1 MEGKLEGPS
10 IGSTR
15 HETKTACSRAR
26 IDLFAFNSLAAW
38 ERKRIR
44 FNGDISTVRF
54 YIYCWVSDPFRFY
67 IYRRASDRSGIFGT
81 RLLDDQVVG
90 CGEAVVVG
98 GTAVAV
104 AADVPVGTAAATAA
118 AAAVPAAA
126 DVPVGTAAA
135 VAKGQTNAAAV
146 FGYFLVFHAGRTA
159 AFHHFLRNR
168 RNHYVGRRP
177 LPRGLAETHRQRAR
191 GDRAGPPGRERLTA
205 SPPLLCGWHTHC
217 E

>member
-1 MEGKLEGPS
+1 M
-10 IGSTR
+10 
-15 HETKTACSRAR
+15 
-26 IDLFAFNSLAAW
+26 
-38 ERKRIR
+38 
-44 FNGDISTVRF
+44 
-54 YIYCWVSDPFRFY
+54 
-67 IYRRASDRSGIFGT
+67 
-81 RLLDDQVVG
+81 LDDQVVG

-98 GTAVAV
+98 GTA
-104 AADVPVGTAAATAA
+104 
-118 AAAVPAAA
+118 AAVAA

-146 FGYFLVFHAGRTA
+146 FGYFLVPTAVAA

-177 LPRGLAETHRQRAR
+177 LPRGLAETHQQRAR

-205 SPPLLCGWHTHC
+205 SPPLLCGWQTHC